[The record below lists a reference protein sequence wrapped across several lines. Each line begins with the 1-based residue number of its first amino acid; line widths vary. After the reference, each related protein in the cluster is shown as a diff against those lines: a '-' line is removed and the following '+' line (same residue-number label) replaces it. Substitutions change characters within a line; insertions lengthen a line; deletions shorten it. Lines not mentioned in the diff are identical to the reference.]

1 MLPVLTSSPSLTGT
15 HCKSGLAYVQ
25 SVHFGGFSDKIAG
38 TAVVID
44 GRTRSKGR
52 DWQILKLRPVVKLWC
67 SWSFPNVGS
76 VEID

>member
-1 MLPVLTSSPSLTGT
+1 MLTSSPSLTGT

-25 SVHFGGFSDKIAG
+25 SVHFGGFSDEIAG
-38 TAVVID
+38 TAVVMD
-44 GRTRSKGR
+44 GRDEIKRPR
-52 DWQILKLRPVVKLWC
+52 LADLKLTPVVKLWC